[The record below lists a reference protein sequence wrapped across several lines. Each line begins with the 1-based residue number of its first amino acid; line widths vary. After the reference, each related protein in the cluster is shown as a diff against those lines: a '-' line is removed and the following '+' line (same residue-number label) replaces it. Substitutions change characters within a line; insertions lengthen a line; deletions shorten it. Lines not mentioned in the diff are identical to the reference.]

1 MPFAASSGARI
12 YWKLEGAEDRPAL
25 VLLNSIG
32 TDMSLWDA
40 AMPGLLASF
49 RTLRIDTR
57 GHGASDAPDGEYS
70 LSMLAGD
77 VTAVMDAA
85 GIERAAIAG
94 VSLGGMIAMELAL
107 GHPKRVSAIALICTS
122 ATMDSFVWRDRI
134 AQVRAGGTASIAD
147 AALQR
152 FLSPAFAAG
161 HPAVAASLKRNLVAQ
176 SAQGYAGAGAA
187 IRDMDVIGRLSGIA
201 CPVLVVTGER
211 DVSTP
216 LAGHGEKLMAAIPG
230 ASHVQLDS
238 SHLPPIEAP
247 AALVGALRGFLSS
260 GQETGDAAETLFEA
274 VIKNRR
280 RVLGDAWV
288 DRSLA
293 NRTPFNAEF
302 QAMITHRLAGDLEPA
317 RAGRPHAPP
326 AGARH
331 HREPRPLG
339 GVPPACPRGPEPR
352 RLHAG
357 RSQGGADADGDL
369 CRRARRQHRLRRGG
383 RTHCRDRRRTTNILT
398 SDREDHARGL
408 YLRLHPHADRAVWWV
423 VVRCASG

>member
-1 MPFAASSGARI
+1 MPFAASSGASI

-77 VTAVMDAA
+77 VTAVMSAA

-107 GHPKRVSAIALICTS
+107 GHPERVSAIALICTS
-122 ATMDSFVWRDRI
+122 ATMDGTVWRDRI

-152 FLSPAFAAG
+152 FLSPAFTAG
-161 HPAVAASLKRNLVAQ
+161 NPAVAVSLKRNLVAQ

-187 IRDMDVIGRLSGIA
+187 IRDMDVIGRLPGIA
-201 CPVLVVTGER
+201 CPVMVVTGER

-216 LAGHGEKLMAAIPG
+216 LASHGEKLLAAIPG
-230 ASHVQLDS
+230 ASHVHLDS

-247 AALVGALRGFLSS
+247 AALVGALRSFLSPGS
-260 GQETGDAAETLFEA
+260 GAGDAAETLFEA
-274 VIKNRR
+274 GLKNRR

-302 QAMITHRLAGDLEPA
+302 QAMITRIAWQEIWSRPGLDDRTRRLLVLAITASLGRWEEFRLHV
-317 RAGRPHAPP
+317 RAGLTRGGFTQDDLKEVLMQTAIYAGVP
-326 AGARH
+326 AGNTAFA
-331 HREPRPLG
+331 EAAELI
-339 GVPPACPRGPEPR
+339 AEI
-352 RLHAG
+352 
-357 RSQGGADADGDL
+357 DGE
-369 CRRARRQHRLRRGG
+369 QP
-383 RTHCRDRRRTTNILT
+383 T
-398 SDREDHARGL
+398 S
-408 YLRLHPHADRAVWWV
+408 
-423 VVRCASG
+423 

>member
-12 YWKLEGAEDRPAL
+12 YWKLDGSEDKPAL

-57 GHGASDAPDGEYS
+57 GHGASDAPEGEYT
-70 LSMLAGD
+70 LPMLADD

-107 GHPKRVSAIALICTS
+107 SRPQRVSAIALICTS
-122 ATMDSFVWRDRI
+122 ATMDSTVWRDRI
-134 AQVRAGGTASIAD
+134 AQVRSGGTASIAD

-152 FLSPAFAAG
+152 FLSPAFTAG
-161 HPAVAASLKRNLVAQ
+161 QPAVAASLKRNLIAQ
-176 SAQGYAGAGAA
+176 SSQGYAGAGAA
-187 IRDMDVIGRLSGIA
+187 IRDMDLIGRLPGIA
-201 CPVLVVTGER
+201 CPVLVVTGQR

-216 LAGHGEKLMAAIPG
+216 FIGHGEKLLAAIPG
-230 ASHVQLDS
+230 ANHAHLDC
-238 SHLPPIEAP
+238 SHLAPVENP
-247 AALVGALRGFLSS
+247 AALIGALRGFLSP
-260 GQETGDAAETLFEA
+260 GTNTEDASEALFEA
-274 VIKNRR
+274 GLKNRR

-302 QAMITHRLAGDLEPA
+302 QAMITRIAWQEIWSRPGLDDRTRRLLVLAITASLGRWEEFRLHV
-317 RAGRPHAPP
+317 RAGLSRGGFTQDDLKEVLMQTAIYAGVP
-326 AGARH
+326 AGNTAFA
-331 HREPRPLG
+331 EAAA
-339 GVPPACPRGPEPR
+339 VMKEIEA
-352 RLHAG
+352 AG
-357 RSQGGADADGDL
+357 
-369 CRRARRQHRLRRGG
+369 
-383 RTHCRDRRRTTNILT
+383 
-398 SDREDHARGL
+398 
-408 YLRLHPHADRAVWWV
+408 
-423 VVRCASG
+423 

>member
-12 YWKLEGAEDRPAL
+12 YWKLEGAEDRPVL

-122 ATMDSFVWRDRI
+122 ATMDGTVWRDRI

-161 HPAVAASLKRNLVAQ
+161 QPAVAASLKRNLIAQ
-176 SAQGYAGAGAA
+176 SGHGYAAAGAA
-187 IRDMDVIGRLSGIA
+187 IRDMDLIGRLPGIT
-201 CPVLVVTGER
+201 CPVLVVTGQR

-216 LAGHGEKLMAAIPG
+216 FVGHGEKLLAAIPG
-230 ASHVQLDS
+230 ASHAHLDC
-238 SHLPPIEAP
+238 SHLAPVEAP
-247 AALVGALRGFLSS
+247 AAVVGALRGFLSP
-260 GQETGDAAETLFEA
+260 GPDTEDASEALFEA
-274 VIKNRR
+274 GLTNRR

-302 QAMITHRLAGDLEPA
+302 QAMITRIAWQEIWSRPGLDDRTRRLLVLAITASLGRWEEFRLHV
-317 RAGRPHAPP
+317 RAGLSRGGFTQDDLKEVLMQTAIYAGVP
-326 AGARH
+326 AGNTAFA
-331 HREPRPLG
+331 EAAELI
-339 GVPPACPRGPEPR
+339 AEI
-352 RLHAG
+352 
-357 RSQGGADADGDL
+357 DGE
-369 CRRARRQHRLRRGG
+369 QP
-383 RTHCRDRRRTTNILT
+383 T
-398 SDREDHARGL
+398 S
-408 YLRLHPHADRAVWWV
+408 
-423 VVRCASG
+423 